1 MARTRKPQSGSRAD
15 GRGKTGPPAVEED
28 VAEPASPPCLIH
40 EVDPAYMGLAPEPP
54 PSTRKKRRVS

>member
-1 MARTRKPQSGSRAD
+1 MARARKSQPDASD
-15 GRGKTGPPAVEED
+15 GDSKAPPAVEED
-28 VAEPASPPCLIH
+28 VAESASPPCLIH